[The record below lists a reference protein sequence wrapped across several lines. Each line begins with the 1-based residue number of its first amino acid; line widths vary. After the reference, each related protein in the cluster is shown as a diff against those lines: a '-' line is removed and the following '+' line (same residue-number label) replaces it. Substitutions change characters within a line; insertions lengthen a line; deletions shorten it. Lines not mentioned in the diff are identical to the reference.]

1 MSKYLVIP
9 RRKDSPM
16 THAGGSTE
24 ETVCE
29 IAKNL
34 MHLPGPSDYL
44 MAIPADTKVASF
56 AVLKDDALCSIEVTE
71 QTINTWYRDVTNIE
85 DAINS
90 LQSAKDHAENILDQ
104 ALADLDE
111 AYESSSGFKGYV
123 PSKDISVYGALE
135 EMGAND
141 LEYAFRR
148 SLEEM
153 YKFQMFKRLTAY

>member
-9 RRKDSPM
+9 RCKDSPM

-34 MHLPGPSDYL
+34 MHLPGPSDNL

-71 QTINTWYRDVTNIE
+71 QSINTWYRDVTNIE

-90 LQSAKDHAENILDQ
+90 LQSAKDHAKNILDQ

-111 AYESSSGFKGYV
+111 AYENSFGFRGYV
-123 PSKDISVYGALE
+123 PSDDISVYGALE
-135 EMGAND
+135 EIGAND

-153 YKFQMFKRLTAY
+153 YKFKMFKRLTA